1 MTVISLFGDHPL
13 ANQFEALH
21 PEDVLDAVENS
32 ERRCTGRFLILN
44 SYENRVYQLEL
55 EDESYIVGKFYRP
68 GRWSP
73 EAILDEH
80 RFIDELA
87 ELEIPV
93 ATPLTLTNGT
103 TVSSVKDILFAIFP
117 RIRGRN
123 PEEFDDEQLRI
134 LGRLLGR
141 IHNVGARAEAVHRPT
156 LTPAS
161 YGTSNLEIL
170 ETTGLLH
177 PDARDGYIQ
186 TAQQLVTLIE
196 PLLKDVD
203 MLRIHGDCHRGN
215 LLWTPHGPTF
225 LDFDDMVNGPA
236 VQDLWMMLPSYDA
249 EGQRGRDIVLESYEE
264 FRPFNRHE
272 LKLIEPLR
280 ALRYIHY
287 ATWIARRWHDSLFK
301 RTFSHFG
308 SLQYW
313 QLETQDLREQIA
325 RIQMSLYDA
334 Y

>member
-13 ANQFEALH
+13 ASQFEALH
-21 PEDVLDAVENS
+21 PEDVLDAVETP
-32 ERRCTGRFLILN
+32 ERRCTGRFLVLN

-68 GRWSP
+68 GRWSTD
-73 EAILDEH
+73 AILDEH
-80 RFIDELA
+80 GFIDELA
-87 ELEIPV
+87 DLEIPV
-93 ATPLTLTNGT
+93 ACPMKLLNGS
-103 TVSSVKDILFAIFP
+103 TVASVKEILFAIFP
-117 RIRGRN
+117 RVGGRN
-123 PEEFDDEQLRI
+123 PEEFDDEQLRV

-141 IHNVGARAEAVHRPT
+141 IHNVGARHVAKHRPN
-156 LTPAS
+156 LTPES
-161 YGTSNLEIL
+161 YGQSNLDIL

-177 PDARDGYIQ
+177 PDAAQGYLQ
-186 TAQQLVTLIE
+186 TAEQLFTLIR
-196 PLLKDVD
+196 PLFTDVD
-203 MLRIHGDCHRGN
+203 MIRIHGDCHRGN
-215 LLWTPHGPTF
+215 LLWTPFGPTF

-236 VQDLWMMLPSYDA
+236 VQDLWMMLPSYDE
-249 EGQRGRDIVLESYEE
+249 EGQRGRRVMLEGYEE
-264 FRPFNRHE
+264 FRPFHQHE

-313 QLETQDLREQIA
+313 QRETQDLREQIA
-325 RIQMSLYDA
+325 RIQMSLQATY
-334 Y
+334 